1 MCCMLMLPES
11 ETVTICVLKFGEEL
25 LMDVQVSALGAIVGL
40 IVAIFLI
47 FKKVP
52 PVYALFSGALIG
64 GLLGGATLVET
75 VSLMNQGAQGIV
87 TAVLRILSA
96 GVLAGILIESG
107 AASSIAQTIIKKL
120 GHSKALFAL
129 ALATMLLTA
138 VGVFIDIAVITV
150 APIAMAIAYKTNM
163 SRTAIL
169 LTMIGGGKAGNII
182 SPNPNTIAV
191 SEAFGVPLTNVMLA
205 GVIPAVFA
213 VVVTYFIAKR
223 LVLKGSS
230 ISEKELSE
238 ETQSVPSF
246 GKAIVAPLVAIVLL
260 SLRPIAGIAID
271 PMIALPVGGIAGIVV
286 MGKFSSITAY
296 TISGLNKM
304 SGVAVLLLGT
314 GTLAGIISN
323 SALGEVLISGIETM
337 GLPAYMLAP
346 ISGIF
351 MSAATA
357 STTSGAAVASSV
369 FSQTLLKAGISNI
382 GGAAMVHAGA
392 TVLDHL
398 PHGSFFHAT
407 AGSVTMD
414 FRERLRLISY
424 ESLIGLI
431 ITVISTLIFG
441 VFNLFG

>member
-1 MCCMLMLPES
+1 MKNLGTKNIAYIHNSLLLLNF
-11 ETVTICVLKFGEEL
+11 IIVLFNA
-25 LMDVQVSALGAIVGL
+25 S
-40 IVAIFLI
+40 IFLLSTKYLQAHGYASA
-47 FKKVP
+47 FLENLSYVP
-52 PVYALFSGALIG
+52 P
-64 GLLGGATLVET
+64 
-75 VSLMNQGAQGIV
+75 
-87 TAVLRILSA
+87 
-96 GVLAGILIESG
+96 
-107 AASSIAQTIIKKL
+107 
-120 GHSKALFAL
+120 
-129 ALATMLLTA
+129 
-138 VGVFIDIAVITV
+138 
-150 APIAMAIAYKTNM
+150 APEKTFFG
-163 SRTAIL
+163 AIL
-169 LTMIGGGKAGNII
+169 LFLVLLASMCGGKAGNII

-213 VVVTYFIAKR
+213 VVATYFIAKR

-286 MGKFSSITAY
+286 MEKFSSITAY